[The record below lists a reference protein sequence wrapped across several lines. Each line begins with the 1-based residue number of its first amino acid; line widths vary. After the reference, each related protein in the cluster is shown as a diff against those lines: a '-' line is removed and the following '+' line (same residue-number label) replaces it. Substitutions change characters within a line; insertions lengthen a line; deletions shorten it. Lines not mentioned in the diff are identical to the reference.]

1 MSRRVVGVAV
11 MALGVVLLAAA
22 VAIAMSRASD
32 SEPVA
37 AATTSSSG
45 TGSTLGPSSTTTSV
59 PVTTTAPAATTS
71 SSLPTTTTLQP
82 ETVAEFV
89 DAFAAAL
96 VNRDGDFV
104 MSRLHPDVVGA
115 YPEGTCQAWVADQ
128 IMALS
133 DYRMTGGVTGPADKT
148 VTIAGRQVTF
158 TDVYSAPVS
167 FTFGG
172 QDFQS
177 SADFILLEG
186 LVYWLGVCE

>member
-11 MALGVVLLAAA
+11 MTLGVVLVAAA
-22 VAIAMSRASD
+22 VAIAMSRVSD

-37 AATTSSSG
+37 ASTTSSAG
-45 TGSTLGPSSTTTSV
+45 TGSTSGPSS
-59 PVTTTAPAATTS
+59 TTTAPAATTS
-71 SSLPTTTTLQP
+71 SSLPTTTTLQS

-96 VNRDGDFV
+96 VNRDADFV
-104 MSRLHPDVVGA
+104 MSRLHPDVVEA

-133 DYRMTGGVTGPADKT
+133 DYRMTGGVTGPTDKT

>member
-1 MSRRVVGVAV
+1 MNRRVVGVAV
-11 MALGVVLLAAA
+11 MALGVVLVVAA
-22 VAIAMSRASD
+22 VAIAMSRVSD
-32 SEPVA
+32 SEPA
-37 AATTSSSG
+37 ATPTTSSAGSD
-45 TGSTLGPSSTTTSV
+45 STLRPSPTTTSV
-59 PVTTTAPAATTS
+59 PVTTSSPATTTS

-96 VNRDGDFV
+96 VNRDANFV
-104 MSRLHPDVVGA
+104 MSRLHPDVVEA

-128 IMALS
+128 IMGLS
-133 DYRMTGGVTGPADKT
+133 DYRMTGGVSGPTDKT